1 MKTKYLDIVLLEDL
15 PFVDLVKKIEKVFNV
30 SLPYENKKGRYIAEG
45 QKGRYKIELID
56 RFDDLSELLCDEHHV
71 LSLSIHFEEEF
82 NYIVIE
88 NEIKKLLKNYDIKWK
103 FGIWKDPSE
112 PIEKNIRK
120 IFPLK

>member
-1 MKTKYLDIVLLEDL
+1 MTKYLDIVLLEDV

-71 LSLSIHFEEEF
+71 LSLSIHLEEEF

-112 PIEKNIRK
+112 LIDKNRRK
-120 IFPLK
+120 IFPWK